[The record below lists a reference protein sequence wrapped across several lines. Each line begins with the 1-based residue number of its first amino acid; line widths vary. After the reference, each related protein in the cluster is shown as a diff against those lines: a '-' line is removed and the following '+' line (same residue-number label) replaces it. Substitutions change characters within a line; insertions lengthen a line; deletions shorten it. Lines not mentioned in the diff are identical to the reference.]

1 MPVFT
6 RRSIIAAVAAL
17 FFLAACKGD
26 QPVTP
31 AAPARP
37 PDLYTVRGEIVRLPA
52 PGAERRELAVR
63 HEPIPEFKDEAGAV
77 VGMNAMV
84 MPFRVA
90 PEVPLDGLE
99 KGDKI
104 RFRVAMDW
112 ARNTLRIESLEEL
125 PPETTLDYG
134 VR

>member
-1 MPVFT
+1 MTVFT
-6 RRSIIAAVAAL
+6 KRSITAAVAAL
-17 FFLAACKGD
+17 LVLAACKGD
-26 QPVTP
+26 QPVKP

-37 PDLYTVRGEIVRLPA
+37 PDLYTLRGEIVRLPA
-52 PGAERRELAVR
+52 PGAERRELSIR

-84 MPFRVA
+84 MPFRVP

-99 KGDKI
+99 TGDKI
-104 RFRVAMDW
+104 RFRFAMDW
-112 ARNTLRIESLEEL
+112 ARNTLQIASIEEL
-125 PPETTLDYG
+125 PRETTLDYG